1 MIILDYSGI
10 AVASIFSQDRP
21 EEIEEGL
28 IRHMI
33 LNSIR
38 RYNVQFREEYGEMV
52 IACDSSSWRKERF
65 PHYKAAR
72 KKTRDESPLDWSKFF
87 NLISM
92 VRDELQ
98 ESFPYRVVQV
108 DGAEADDVIGEL
120 TKKTQEFGQN
130 EPVLIVSS
138 DKDFL
143 QLHRFNNV
151 KQFSPM
157 KRDFITV
164 EDPHYY
170 LFEHICKGDSG
181 DGVPNMLSPDDTFV
195 ENKRQRPLRAK
206 KIEEMYEAFNRGM
219 LENEISKEEYRN
231 FYRNKQLIELE
242 HTPNEIR
249 EEIDSLYNSEA
260 NKNNAKVFGYLVEKR
275 CNMLIES
282 VQDFYTN

>member
-1 MIILDYSGI
+1 MIIIDYSGI
-10 AVASIFSQDRP
+10 AVAAIFSQDRP

-38 RYNVQFREEYGEMV
+38 RYNAKFREEYGETV
-52 IACDSSSWRKERF
+52 IACDSSSWRKVRF
-65 PHYKAAR
+65 PQYKAAR

-98 ESFPYRVVQV
+98 ESFPYRVVQAN
-108 DGAEADDVIGEL
+108 GAEADDVIGEL
-120 TKKTQEFGQN
+120 VKKTQEFGQN

-138 DKDFL
+138 DKDFF
-143 QLHRFNNV
+143 QLHRFSNV

-206 KIEEMYEAFNRGM
+206 KIEEMYEAFNRGV

-242 HTPNEIR
+242 HTPPEIR
-249 EEIDSLYNSEA
+249 DDIHALYNSEA